1 MKKFLLLAAAPL
13 LLISCADKEDGTSDQ
28 AKKNLASMNGV
39 IRSIESRDLSKLD
52 QYMAADVIDHAPAS
66 GPVTGLDNVRKG
78 LEEQIKFSEDMKTE
92 VIKELADDEYVMSW
106 LRFRGT
112 VAMEQMGMKKGD
124 SLNMNSM
131 EVAKFNKDGKVIE
144 HWTFVDPAEMAAMMN
159 KMMSQPAGDTTSR

>member
-13 LLISCADKEDGTSDQ
+13 LLISCTDKEDGMSEQ
-28 AKKNLASMNGV
+28 AEKNLASMNGV

-52 QYMAADVIDHAPAS
+52 QYMAADVIDHAPAT

-78 LEEQIKFSEDMKTE
+78 LEEQIKFSEDMKAE

-106 LRFRGT
+106 LKFRGT

-159 KMMSQPAGDTTSR
+159 KMMSQPAADTTKQ

>member
-13 LLISCADKEDGTSDQ
+13 LLISCTDKEDGMSEQ
-28 AKKNLASMNGV
+28 AEKNLASMNGV

-52 QYMAADVIDHAPAS
+52 QYMAADVIDHAPAT

-106 LRFRGT
+106 LKFRGT

-159 KMMSQPAGDTTSR
+159 KMMSQPAADTTTR